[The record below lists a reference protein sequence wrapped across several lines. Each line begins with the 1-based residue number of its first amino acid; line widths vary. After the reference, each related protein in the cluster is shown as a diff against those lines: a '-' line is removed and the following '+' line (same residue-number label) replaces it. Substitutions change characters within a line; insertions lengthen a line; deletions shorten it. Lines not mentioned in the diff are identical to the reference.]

1 MKKLVK
7 ESVSFTLN
15 PEIMEYIREVQNDL
29 FTQSRSRV
37 LEVMILDWLL
47 EYSYIDDKE
56 YMRLKRG
63 ESYVG
68 E

>member
-7 ESVSFTLN
+7 ESISFTLN
-15 PEIMEYIREVQNDL
+15 PEIMNYIREVQNDL
-29 FTQSRSRV
+29 FSQSRSRV
-37 LEVMILDWLL
+37 VELMILDWLL
-47 EYSYIDDKE
+47 EYSYIDDTE

>member
-7 ESVSFTLN
+7 ESISFTLN

-37 LEVMILDWLL
+37 VELMILDWLL
-47 EYSYIDDKE
+47 EYSYIDDNE

>member
-7 ESVSFTLN
+7 ESISFTLN

-37 LEVMILDWLL
+37 VELMILDWLL
-47 EYSYIDDKE
+47 EYSYIDDNE

-63 ESYVG
+63 ETYVG